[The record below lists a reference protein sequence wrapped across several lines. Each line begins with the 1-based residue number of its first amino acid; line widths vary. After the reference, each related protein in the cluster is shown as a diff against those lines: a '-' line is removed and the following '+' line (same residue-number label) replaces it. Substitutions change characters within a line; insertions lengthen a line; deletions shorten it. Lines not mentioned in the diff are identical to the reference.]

1 MKKGVGV
8 TKTKAKTDSGLS
20 PYQQV
25 YKIVQRIPKGKV
37 LTYGMISHHLG
48 GRLSAQAVGWA
59 LKALP
64 TEVSSAFSVANTPWH
79 RVINSQG
86 RLSTHKNANIPP
98 DLQRELLEK
107 EGIKF
112 NEEEAIDLNRYL
124 WLDLAKL

>member
-1 MKKGVGV
+1 MKKDAGARK
-8 TKTKAKTDSGLS
+8 TKTSASLT

-25 YKIVQRIPKGKV
+25 WRIVQHIPRGKV

-59 LKALP
+59 LKALS
-64 TEVSSAFSVANTPWH
+64 TDKQALFSVANTPWH

-98 DLQRELLEK
+98 DLQRDLLEK

-112 NEEEAIDLNRYL
+112 NDEEAIDLNHYL
-124 WLDLAKL
+124 WLELSKV